1 MSPSG
6 LRGSCPSQVEEEA
19 QPELLM
25 VNSLMESFS
34 IKCNINGNFHIL
46 HLSPLTM
53 NHKWNIFDHF
63 LMFTNVLNVKL

>member
-6 LRGSCPSQVEEEA
+6 LRGSCPSQVEEGA
-19 QPELLM
+19 QPELLV

-46 HLSPLTM
+46 HPSPLTM
-53 NHKWNIFDHF
+53 KHK
-63 LMFTNVLNVKL
+63 